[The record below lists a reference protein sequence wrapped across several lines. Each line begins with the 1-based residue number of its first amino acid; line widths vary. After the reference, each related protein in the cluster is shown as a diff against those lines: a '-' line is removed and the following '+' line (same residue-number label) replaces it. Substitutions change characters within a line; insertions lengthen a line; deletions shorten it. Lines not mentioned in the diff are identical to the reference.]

1 MSFDE
6 HELAE
11 LHEKERL
18 NPFRAG
24 RCLSTKGS
32 CRIDEGLYRLNP
44 FRAGRCL
51 STNIQQGIERV
62 RKVSI
67 PFEQGD
73 VFRRE

>member
-11 LHEKERL
+11 LHEKE
-18 NPFRAG
+18 
-24 RCLSTKGS
+24 
-32 CRIDEGLYRLNP
+32 RLNP

-73 VFRRE
+73 VFRRRPSRLSSLLCVSIPFEQGDVFRRE